1 MTGGAAA
8 RPRGHVPERSC
19 AGCRRTVPKRE
30 LVRLVLPPEPDAIV
44 AIDPT
49 GRRPGRGAYLCR
61 ETALDCLGLARK
73 RRALPRALRTTPERI
88 DARALAAQLAPSLG
102 GRLAAQEVMSS
113 TP

>member
-1 MTGGAAA
+1 MTHSTST

-19 AGCRRTVPKRE
+19 AGCRRTAPKRA
-30 LVRLVLPPEPDAIV
+30 LVRLVLPPEPDASV

-61 ETALDCLGLARK
+61 ESALDCLALARK
-73 RRALPRALRTTPERI
+73 RRALPRALRTSPERI
-88 DARALAAQLAPSLG
+88 DAQALAAALAPSPG
-102 GRLAAQEVMSS
+102 GPVAAQEVMSS